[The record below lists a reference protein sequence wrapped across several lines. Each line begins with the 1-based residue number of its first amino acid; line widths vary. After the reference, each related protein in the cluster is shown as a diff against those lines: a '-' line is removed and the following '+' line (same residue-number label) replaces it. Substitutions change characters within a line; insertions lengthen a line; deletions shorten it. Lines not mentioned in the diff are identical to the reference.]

1 MKPRI
6 YLAYKWQ
13 DCGHNYELWRCMGN
27 GCKAFGVTPKQAY
40 EQWVKQGG
48 KL

>member
-13 DCGHNYELWRCMGN
+13 DAGHDYELWRCMGN

-40 EQWVKQGG
+40 EQWIKQGG
-48 KL
+48 QT